1 MTDSEIISIFSNK
14 RGKINPN
21 KTRLSWLNS
30 HEDVKEYL
38 ENRYSVFFDYNT
50 SLQFI
55 FAGLTDIPRCE
66 KCGKPLNS
74 IRRWCNQSCQLTDK
88 SFIKD
93 RNSKIDWQARNN
105 KAKSTMQSKYGVDTG
120 FQTKKCIENSH
131 SIEARKKASEKNK
144 QTCLAKYGVENSS
157 QVKEVREKALQTK
170 LKNRPDDPN
179 NSEKAKTTM
188 LARYGG
194 TATMSCPTLKEKVCS
209 TKQDRYGDPYYTN
222 IEKANQTLI
231 EKYGENPTRFGSN
244 GYKELMKSKYGAEYF
259 SQTEYF
265 KNARYKKYFYDN
277 IFFDSS
283 WELCYYKYQKDH
295 NVPIEVEPIRID
307 YYVNNKKHY
316 YLPDFRI
323 NGTTLVEIKGGQFFE
338 NGKMINPFDRNLDYL
353 SEAKHQC
360 MIQNNVEI
368 ILDCQLYLD
377 YCGKDFIKSHEVVK
391 ELNLD
396 YLEWKNLS
404 SGSQTCINIAKKANW
419 REFYKREL
427 QLWSSD
433 SKIRFNLIK
442 NRNKYI
448 EKTEDELTDYEILR
462 GLNISGK
469 IHAYSTFNNKG
480 FVELL
485 DKYNISSVYDPCAG
499 WGERLVTCAAKDIDY
514 LGIDINE
521 NVINGHH
528 KIIEHYQLTN
538 QNTICA
544 DSSKYLNTTDADLV
558 FTCPPYFNQEI
569 YTDTGAEN
577 LNRDDFIKWW
587 KTTIKNSI
595 NSHTKY
601 IAFQINQKNKT
612 ELVNALLE
620 LNLTH
625 IDCICL
631 EKKSSHFNHTN
642 KKDFESIE
650 IFTV

>member
-38 ENRYSVFFDYNT
+38 ENRYSEFFDYKT

-88 SFIKD
+88 SFIKN

-131 SIEARKKASEKNK
+131 SVEARAKASEKTK
-144 QTCLAKYGVENSS
+144 QTCIEKYGVASS
-157 QVKEVREKALQTK
+157 LSVKEFYQKGLETK
-170 LKNRPDDPN
+170 YKNRPNDPN
-179 NSEKAKTTM
+179 NSKKMKQTM
-188 LARYGG
+188 IDRYGG
-194 TATMSCPTLKEKVCS
+194 ATTLSSPVLREKVEQ
-209 TKQDRYGDPYYTN
+209 TKLEKYGNKYYTN
-222 IEKANQTLI
+222 HEKANQTLI
-231 EKYGENPTRFGSN
+231 NKYGENPTRFGSK
-244 GYKELMKSKYGAEYF
+244 GYKELIKSKYGAEYYC
-259 SQTEYF
+259 QTDLF
-265 KNARYKKYFYDN
+265 KDSRYKKYFYDN

-283 WELCYYKYQKDH
+283 YEVCFYKYHKDH
-295 NVPIEVEPIRID
+295 DNDIQYEPTSFL
-307 YYVNNKKHY
+307 YYVNGTEHKY
-316 YLPDFRI
+316 FPDFKL
-323 NGTTLVEIKGGQFFE
+323 NGQLIELKGIHFFE
-338 NGKMINPFDRNLDYL
+338 DSKMINPFNRELDYL
-353 SEAKHQC
+353 YEAKHQC
-360 MIQNNVEI
+360 MLKNNVTI
-368 ILDCQLYLD
+368 ITDCSDYLN
-377 YCGKDFIKSHEVVK
+377 YCGQNFIKNCLVTK
-391 ELNLD
+391 DLNLD
-396 YLEWKNLS
+396 YLDWKPLS
-404 SGSQTCINIAKKANW
+404 IGSRTCNQIAKKANW
-419 REFYKREL
+419 QEFYKREIK
-427 QLWSSD
+427 LWASD
-433 SKIRFNLIK
+433 SKLRYDLLC
-442 NRNKYI
+442 NREKYI
-448 EKTEDELTDYEILR
+448 EKTEEELTDYEILR

-499 WGERLVTCAAKDIDY
+499 WGERLVTCAAKGIDY

-544 DSSKYLNTTDADLV
+544 DSSKYLNTTKADLV

-569 YTDTGAEN
+569 YTDKGAEN

-587 KTTIKNSI
+587 KTAIKNSI

-612 ELVNALLE
+612 DLVNALLE

-625 IDCICL
+625 IDCIRL
-631 EKKSSHFNHTN
+631 EKKSSHFNHNN

-650 IFTV
+650 IFMV